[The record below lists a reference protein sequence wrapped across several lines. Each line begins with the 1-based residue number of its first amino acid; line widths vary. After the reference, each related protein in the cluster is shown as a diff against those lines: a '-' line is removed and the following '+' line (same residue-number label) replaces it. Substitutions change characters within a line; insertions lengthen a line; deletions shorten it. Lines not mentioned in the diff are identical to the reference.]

1 MMNTILFLNC
11 TIGFGSHFESGRDGS
26 WGTLV
31 FFILTGI
38 LLTILDKLIERY
50 CYECGEA
57 YIYTFGLIVGGL
69 GFLGGFIGME
79 TSGVG
84 AAIGY
89 YCLLSV
95 LGGFIATNYLLD
107 YDMKRRILVS
117 FITPIT
123 IGIGGIVGV
132 YIDS

>member
-79 TSGVG
+79 TG
-84 AAIGY
+84 
-89 YCLLSV
+89 V
-95 LGGFIATNYLLD
+95 LGLQLA
-107 YDMKRRILVS
+107 
-117 FITPIT
+117 ITVCSRFLEDSLQQT
-123 IGIGGIVGV
+123 I
-132 YIDS
+132 S